1 MDNRRA
7 TISDEMQL
15 DDAILRE
22 TVELRRNIWRITPP
36 APSGNVYVIR
46 DSLKMV
52 MIDSGLYATFDY
64 VTEELNKIGLRP
76 ADIDLVINTH
86 EHFDHIGGNPHLSK
100 TAMIAAHRSAATKI
114 ELQDE
119 YVTHMKEN
127 RQVGDDF
134 SVHWWLENRN
144 IIWTG
149 DYKFKI
155 LHTPGHTSGS
165 ICIYEPYEHFMFTGD
180 TVVHGEY
187 LTPMLESGSSG
198 EFVNSIERLLTLK
211 ISELFPG
218 HGDESPDPETD
229 LRWAANAARERMES
243 FRESQTVGGKR
254 RIKIQAESQ
263 DT

>member
-7 TISDEMQL
+7 SISDEMQL
-15 DDAILRE
+15 DDDSSRE

-46 DSLKMV
+46 DTLKTV
-52 MIDSGLYATFDY
+52 MIDSGLYATFDF
-64 VTEELNKIGLRP
+64 VAEELNKIGLRP
-76 ADIDLVINTH
+76 ADVDLVINTH
-86 EHFDHIGGNPHLSK
+86 EHFDHIGGNPHLCK

-144 IIWTG
+144 LIWTG
-149 DYKFKI
+149 DYRFKI

-165 ICIYEPYEHFMFTGD
+165 ICIYEPFEHFMFTGD
-180 TVVHGEY
+180 TVVKGEY

-211 ISELFPG
+211 ISQLLPG
-218 HGDESPDPETD
+218 HGAESDDPETD
-229 LRWAANAARERMES
+229 LQWAANAARERLAA
-243 FRESQTVGGKR
+243 FRESQAVGGKR